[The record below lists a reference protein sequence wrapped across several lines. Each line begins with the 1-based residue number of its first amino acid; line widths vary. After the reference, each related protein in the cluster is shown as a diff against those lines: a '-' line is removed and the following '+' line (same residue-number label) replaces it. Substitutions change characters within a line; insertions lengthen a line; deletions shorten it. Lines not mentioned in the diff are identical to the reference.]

1 MKKAASIF
9 LCANMTQ
16 RDVRLLLQWMENP
29 AVTQY
34 LNEDSTVTT
43 HLRQM
48 ECSVPEPMLTYHF
61 NRRSRFFM
69 ACTREGEAIGFVK
82 LREQMTGTYEHSID
96 AKGRLFIPAKLREEL
111 GVTFYLAMGVDACLA
126 IYPQATWDRFTEKFA
141 SLPMS
146 QSKAMRPLFANA
158 AKCELD
164 SQGRIVIP
172 QKLRKYAGLEKDV
185 VIIGV
190 NDRAE
195 IWSADAWNA
204 QEEEEMTPEKMA
216 ACMAEL
222 GF

>member
-1 MKKAASIF
+1 
-9 LCANMTQ
+9 
-16 RDVRLLLQWMENP
+16 
-29 AVTQY
+29 
-34 LNEDSTVTT
+34 
-43 HLRQM
+43 
-48 ECSVPEPMLTYHF
+48 
-61 NRRSRFFM
+61 
-69 ACTREGEAIGFVK
+69 
-82 LREQMTGTYEHSID
+82 MTGTYEHNID
-96 AKGRLFIPAKLREEL
+96 AKGRLAIPSKLRDEL
-111 GVTFYLAMGVDACLA
+111 GSTFYLAMGVDACLA
-126 IYPQATWDRFTEKFA
+126 VYPQSTWDRFTEKFA

-146 QSKAMRPLFANA
+146 QSKKMRSLFANA
-158 AKCELD
+158 ARCELD